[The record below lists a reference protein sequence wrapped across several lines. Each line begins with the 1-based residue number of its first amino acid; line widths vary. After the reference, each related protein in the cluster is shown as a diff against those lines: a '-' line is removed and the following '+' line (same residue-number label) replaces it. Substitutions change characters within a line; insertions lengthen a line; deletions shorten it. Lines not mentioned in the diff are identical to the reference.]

1 MTATRVHRK
10 IFGRKLAGS
19 TLAWIALICAVVWS
33 TFPIMLVFASALK
46 SPKLLFTYPPKI
58 FGPPTLSNFISLTQE
73 WPEFWSALGNSIIV
87 ALGSVLLALVVVLP
101 SALAFSRY
109 KNRTIRL
116 SGVFLIV
123 SRMFPPIVITIPLYP
138 ILQTTGLMDKHIV
151 LIVLYTAFHVSI
163 FTWIMKSFIDNIP
176 EELEESAFIEGCS
189 KFQIFMKITL
199 PLAASGMVSISILLF
214 IFSWN
219 EFFFA
224 FLFTTFDSVTA
235 PVILHELLSSTF
247 GITWGPI
254 FAGTAVQLIPV
265 LLFVI
270 LVQKYLIRGLAYSS
284 DK

>member
-1 MTATRVHRK
+1 M
-10 IFGRKLAGS
+10 IGS
-19 TLAWIALICAVVWS
+19 SLAWIALICAVVWS
-33 TFPIMLVFASALK
+33 TFPILLLFASAFK
-46 SPKLLFTYPPKI
+46 SPRLLFTYPPQI
-58 FGPPTLSNFISLTQE
+58 FGPPTMNNFASLTSD
-73 WPEFWSALGNSIIV
+73 WPQFWSALGNSIIV
-87 ALGSVLLALVVVLP
+87 AFGSVLLALVVVMP

-109 KNRTIRL
+109 KGRSIRF
-116 SGVFLIV
+116 SGIFLIV

-138 ILQTTGLMDKHIV
+138 VLQTTGLMDKHIV

-199 PLAASGMVSISILLF
+199 PLSTSGMVSISILLF

-224 FLFTTFDSVTA
+224 FLFTTFNAVTA
-235 PVILHELLSSTF
+235 PVILHELMSSAF
-247 GITWGPI
+247 GFTWGPI
-254 FAGTAVQLIPV
+254 FAGTAVQLVPV

-284 DK
+284 SK